1 MSSDKSSRRSSFQ
14 TWQCDVPPFKSK
26 LTIAADEE
34 LFEDDPL
41 DYIRRDLEGSD
52 SDTRRRSASDFVRGL
67 MEYFEKSVTL
77 IVNDYINHYLAEY
90 AKNPAQNWRSKDTA
104 LFLFSAIAI
113 KSSTATG
120 GVTSTN
126 ILVDVCQ
133 FWTGNAQR
141 EFMER
146 MGHPVLQADYI
157 RYLHVFRN
165 QVPPILGDVLI
176 VVNDRTTERGVADFS

>member
-1 MSSDKSSRRSSFQ
+1 M
-14 TWQCDVPPFKSK
+14 
-26 LTIAADEE
+26 IASDEE

-67 MEYFEKSVTL
+67 MDYFEKNVTL
-77 IVNDYINHYLAEY
+77 IVQEYINHYLAEY
-90 AKNPAQNWRSKDTA
+90 AKNPSQNWRSKDTA

-113 KSSTATG
+113 KSSTAQG

-133 FWTGNAQR
+133 FWTGNAEQ
-141 EFMER
+141 EFTEKTC
-146 MGHPVLQADYI
+146 HPVLQADYI
-157 RYLHVFRN
+157 RYIYVFRN
-165 QVPPILGDVLI
+165 QVRISY
-176 VVNDRTTERGVADFS
+176 DF

>member
-1 MSSDKSSRRSSFQ
+1 M
-14 TWQCDVPPFKSK
+14 
-26 LTIAADEE
+26 
-34 LFEDDPL
+34 

-67 MEYFEKSVTL
+67 MDHFEKSVTL
-77 IVNDYINHYLAEY
+77 IVNDYINHYLTEY

-113 KSSTATG
+113 KSSTVHG

-133 FWTGNAQR
+133 FWNGNALQ
-141 EFMER
+141 EFTEKT
-146 MGHPVLQADYI
+146 GHPVLQADYI
-157 RYLHVFRN
+157 RYIYVFRN
-165 QVPPILGDVLI
+165 QVESFAGGET
-176 VVNDRTTERGVADFS
+176 NCS